1 MIWEQIR
8 ANRRRSAVLITL
20 MLIVLLLL
28 GVAGGEALLGNGGGI
43 IGLGVA
49 LIIWG
54 GQMAMANASPESFL
68 LHGALSH
75 EMKREEFPRL
85 FNVVDEM
92 VIASGLGYTPRV
104 FVIDDPAPN
113 AFAIGR
119 KQEHST
125 VAVTTGLLHQLSRDE
140 LQGVVAHEIGHLKNR
155 DTNFMTLAAVLLGTI
170 VILGE
175 VLLRSMRFGGR
186 GRTRSDS
193 RGGGQAQAIFL
204 LIALL
209 LAILGPLMAQLLYF
223 ACSRKREYLADG
235 CGAQFTR
242 YPEGLASALEKI
254 SQAHLGPAFAS
265 KAVAPMFII
274 NPLQADGAGG
284 DSWFSTHPP
293 TSARV
298 RVLRGMAGSSLADY
312 EAAFR
317 KARGAGLIS
326 AESLQGAAAQT
337 IRPASGEGPVQ
348 TRSDTR
354 GMVAGRNGYLNVHC
368 MCGVDFSVPPGC
380 PLSEVRCVRCGRG
393 LELPSAVPPAIVPPV
408 IPAPPVQ
415 APPPPLQYTRQSQ
428 GWESF
433 RCQCGRPV
441 QLSPAFAGSR
451 IRCAYCGRDIEIV
464 SSGVTP

>member
-28 GVAGGEALLGNGGGI
+28 GVAGGEALLGQGGGV

-54 GQMAMANASPESFL
+54 VQMAMASASPETFL
-68 LHGALSH
+68 LSGAVSH

-85 FNVVDEM
+85 FNIVDEM
-92 VIASGLGYTPRV
+92 VIASGLGHTPRV

-119 KQEHST
+119 KPDHSA
-125 VAVTTGLLHQLSRDE
+125 VAVTTKLLHRLNRDE

-170 VILGE
+170 VILSE
-175 VLLRSMRFGGR
+175 VLLRSIRFGGR
-186 GRTRSDS
+186 ARTRSDS
-193 RGGGQAQAIFL
+193 RGGGQAQAI
-204 LIALL
+204 LL
-209 LAILGPLMAQLLYF
+209 LLAVLVAILGPLMAQLLYF

-284 DSWFSTHPP
+284 RSLFSTHPP
-293 TSARV
+293 TIERV
-298 RVLRGMAGSSLADY
+298 RILRSMAGASLTDY

-317 KARGAGLIS
+317 KARGSSLIS
-326 AESLQGAAAQT
+326 AESLQDVAAQT
-337 IRPASGEGPVQ
+337 IRPAAVGEGPVQ
-348 TRSDTR
+348 TRGDTR
-354 GMVAGRNGYLNVHC
+354 GMLAGRNGYLNVHC
-368 MCGVDFSVPPGC
+368 TCGVDFSVPPGF
-380 PLSEVRCVRCGRG
+380 PLGEVRCIRCGRA
-393 LELPSAVPPAIVPPV
+393 LELPKTVPPV
-408 IPAPPVQ
+408 IAGPPV
-415 APPPPLQYTRQSQ
+415 
-428 GWESF
+428 
-433 RCQCGRPV
+433 
-441 QLSPAFAGSR
+441 
-451 IRCAYCGRDIEIV
+451 
-464 SSGVTP
+464 

>member
-20 MLIVLLLL
+20 MLIVLILL
-28 GVAGGEALLGNGGGI
+28 GVAGGEALLGNGGGV

-54 GQMAMANASPESFL
+54 VQMAMANASPESFL
-68 LHGALSH
+68 LSGAVSH

-104 FVIDDPAPN
+104 FVIDDPGPN

-119 KQEHST
+119 KPQQSA
-125 VAVTTGLLHQLSRDE
+125 VAVTTGLLHRLNRDE

-170 VILGE
+170 VILAE
-175 VLLRSMRFGGR
+175 VLLRAFRYGSR
-186 GRTRSDS
+186 GRARSSS

-204 LIALL
+204 LIAVL

-284 DSWFSTHPP
+284 SSLFSTHPP
-293 TSARV
+293 TVERV
-298 RVLRGMAGSSLADY
+298 RILRSMAGASLSDY

-317 KARGAGLIS
+317 KARGRGLIS
-326 AESLQGAAAQT
+326 AESLHGVAAQT
-337 IRPASGEGPVQ
+337 IRPASDQGPVQ
-348 TRSDTR
+348 TRADTR
-354 GMVAGRNGYLNVHC
+354 GLVASRNGYLSVHC
-368 MCGVDFSVPPGC
+368 TCGVDFAVPPGF
-380 PLSEVRCVRCGRG
+380 PLGEVRCIRCGRS
-393 LELPSAVPPAIVPPV
+393 LELPRAVPPAIVPPV
-408 IPAPPVQ
+408 IAAPPVQ
-415 APPPPLQYTRQSQ
+415 APLPPLQYTRRGA

-433 RCQCGRPV
+433 RCECGRPV

-451 IRCAYCGRDIEIV
+451 VRCGNCGREIEIA
-464 SSGVTP
+464 TQTAA